1 MNSISRIEQ
10 KKIYIK
16 GISGAR
22 PRIPMSYA
30 GMRKIAQQ
38 KLSPEAYT
46 YVAGGAGREE
56 TIAENRRAFSK
67 WQILPSMLSGQ
78 ESVDL
83 STHYLGKKRS
93 SPFFLAPIGVLDMA
107 YPKGDLA
114 VAGAAASEDIP
125 NIFSSQASEPM
136 EACAKTM
143 GDKDRWFQLYYS
155 RSQDLVKSLVQRA
168 ENCGCSAIVVTLD
181 TTRLGWR
188 RRDLDL
194 GFLPFLRGQGIAQY
208 TSDPIFQNLLDE
220 REKNTPKSDIRPG
233 ISFETLK
240 TLWRQKKNYPG
251 GLEKWF
257 SKRPTLAVQTFIDIF
272 SRSDLSWNDI
282 QRLRDYTD
290 LPIILKGIQTEHDAK
305 QALSIGMDG
314 IYISNH
320 GGRQVDGATA
330 SLHALP
336 AIRKIA
342 GPDYPVFFD
351 SGIRSGADA
360 MKALCLG
367 ATAVGIGRPYVM
379 ALALAGE
386 KGVQSLLRYYKAE
399 LEQNMFLSGAMSID
413 QLNSDLIKKIDIDLV
428 ADIRNKDSFPNRLN
442 YESRFRPLYFDT
454 FNTFCASLSGNRS
467 RSEQPVFRTY

>member
-1 MNSISRIEQ
+1 MDSISRIEQ
-10 KKIYIK
+10 KRIYIR

-22 PRIPMSYA
+22 PRIPLSYD
-30 GMRKIAQQ
+30 GMRKNAEQ
-38 KLSPEAYT
+38 KLSPEAYA
-46 YVAGGAGREE
+46 YVVGGAGREE
-56 TIAENRRAFSK
+56 TMAENRRAFSR
-67 WQILPSMLSGQ
+67 WQIIPSMLPGR

-83 STHYLGKKRS
+83 STDYLGKKRS

-136 EACAKTM
+136 EACARNM

-168 ENCGCSAIVVTLD
+168 EKCGCSAIVVTLD

-194 GFLPFLRGQGIAQY
+194 GFLPFLRGRGIAQY
-208 TSDPIFQNLLDE
+208 TSDPTFQNLLDE
-220 REKNTPKSDIRPG
+220 REQNTPKSEIRPA
-233 ISFETLK
+233 ISYQTLK

-251 GLEKWF
+251 GVEKWF

-272 SRSDLSWNDI
+272 SRSDLDWEDI
-282 QRLRDYTD
+282 QRLRDYTA
-290 LPIILKGIQTEHDAK
+290 LPIILKGIQTAEDAR
-305 QALSIGMDG
+305 QAISIGIDG
-314 IYISNH
+314 LYISNH
-320 GGRQVDGATA
+320 GGRQVDGACA
-330 SLHALP
+330 SLNALP

-367 ATAVGIGRPYVM
+367 ATAVGIGRPYVL
-379 ALALAGE
+379 ALALDGE

-413 QLNSDLIKKIDIDLV
+413 QLNNNLIRKT
-428 ADIRNKDSFPNRLN
+428 
-442 YESRFRPLYFDT
+442 ES
-454 FNTFCASLSGNRS
+454 
-467 RSEQPVFRTY
+467 